1 MLTDEQAHEIF
12 ARVVAETVIVY
23 ETDAVFVTMAS
34 NLYKWDDPSFIK
46 FLTNREL
53 IPTWSVWDEFNI
65 VDEIV
70 TDAMGIRYN
79 LHFAYEVMGAYLK
92 VWDVVLMLDDD
103 WCNW

>member
-1 MLTDEQAHEIF
+1 MTDEQAHAI
-12 ARVVAETVIVY
+12 ADKVMAETVIVY
-23 ETDAVFVTMAS
+23 ETDAVYVTMAS
-34 NLYKWDDPSFIK
+34 NLYKWDDQKFIK
-46 FLTNREL
+46 FLTNRNL
-53 IPTWSVWDEFNI
+53 FPTWTVWDEFNI

-103 WCNW
+103 WRDW